1 MDQWLILHLKGQ
13 DLEKKTSLDEKVL
26 QTLNSNELMEFFH
39 ISKIAWFQDENVKS
53 ATFLSSLSVSLF
65 VIIIGIGIVTNI
77 VIVIVNVIVIDIE
90 FVIAVMLI

>member
-1 MDQWLILHLKGQ
+1 MAYFAFKGTRFG
-13 DLEKKTSLDEKVL
+13 KKTSLDEKVL